1 MSAADDLKA
10 CAAASEPGA
19 EMPSDVLD
27 VMVKISQAIDGIPV
41 YLAQA
46 GLLSLIV
53 SSAEAFPQSREQT
66 LSLADGLE
74 IAARGIRALAAGM
87 PEGGVVQ

>member
-10 CAAASEPGA
+10 CAAPGSLA
-19 EMPSDVLD
+19 DKMPADVLD
-27 VMVKISQAIDGIPV
+27 VMMKISRAIHGAPV
-41 YLAQA
+41 DLAHA
-46 GLLSLIV
+46 ALLSMIV

-87 PEGGVVQ
+87 PKGGVVQ